1 MTAMAAEFSEIIET
15 LTEEDLR
22 SALDYVRFL
31 SASRKK
37 AAKATMKQIQGI
49 LPTTRA
55 GRTSR
60 RSLLTW
66 PTSDGPEPLDEN
78 PA

>member
-37 AAKATMKQIQGI
+37 TAKATLKQIQGI
-49 LPTTRA
+49 FADDKGWKNEQEMLADMANFRRTRTA
-55 GRTSR
+55 
-60 RSLLTW
+60 
-66 PTSDGPEPLDEN
+66 
-78 PA
+78 

>member
-1 MTAMAAEFSEIIET
+1 MAAMAAEFSEIIET

-37 AAKATMKQIQGI
+37 TAKATLKQIQG
-49 LPTTRA
+49 LFADDKGWKNEQEMLADMANFRRTRTA
-55 GRTSR
+55 
-60 RSLLTW
+60 
-66 PTSDGPEPLDEN
+66 
-78 PA
+78 

>member
-1 MTAMAAEFSEIIET
+1 MAAMAAEFSEIIET

-37 AAKATMKQIQGI
+37 AAKATLKQIQG
-49 LPTTRA
+49 LFADDKGWKNEQEMLADMANFRRTRTA
-55 GRTSR
+55 
-60 RSLLTW
+60 
-66 PTSDGPEPLDEN
+66 
-78 PA
+78 

>member
-1 MTAMAAEFSEIIET
+1 MTAMAAEFSEIIKT

-31 SASRKK
+31 LASHKK

-49 LPTTRA
+49 FANDKGWKNEQEMLADMASFRRTRTA
-55 GRTSR
+55 
-60 RSLLTW
+60 
-66 PTSDGPEPLDEN
+66 
-78 PA
+78 

>member
-37 AAKATMKQIQGI
+37 KAKSTLKQIQG
-49 LPTTRA
+49 LFAEDKGWKNEQEMLADMADFRRN
-55 GRTSR
+55 RTV
-60 RSLLTW
+60 
-66 PTSDGPEPLDEN
+66 
-78 PA
+78 